1 MDSGKR
7 IALIVLAVIV
17 AGVALAVILPR
28 LSGTRETEGEK
39 PWMKAVEKQLQ
50 LDEKEYEKG
59 EYFDLDVD
67 SPEEYLAQVDARLKE
82 MVKEGKLTAQ
92 QAEAK
97 MAAVRQDIADKLDA
111 GEDKW

>member
-1 MDSGKR
+1 MESGKR

-17 AGVALAVILPR
+17 AAAALAAILPR
-28 LSGTRETEGEK
+28 LSGTRETECEK

-50 LDEKEYEKG
+50 LDKKGYEKD
-59 EYFDLDVD
+59 EYFDAA
-67 SPEEYLAQVDARLKE
+67 SPEEYLTQYDARLNE

-97 MAAVRQDIADKLDA
+97 MAAVREDLADKLEV
-111 GEDKW
+111 GKDKW